1 MPPLPVVFSGIQ
13 PSGAPHL
20 GNYLGAIRPW
30 VLEQARSR
38 NYFCIVDL
46 HALTVPRD
54 PARLAQ
60 QTRELAA
67 VYWACGIDPQHST
80 VFVQSHV
87 AAHAELGWLLTCLT
101 PMGWLERMTQFK
113 EKAGAERAERVG
125 AGLFTYPALMAADIL
140 LYQTDLVP
148 VGEDQR
154 QHLELARDLAQRF
167 NHHYGDTFVVP
178 QARIGHLG
186 AGSRVMALDDPL
198 VKMSKTGSQPAGCV
212 LVLDSP
218 DAIRRKVLRATTDSG
233 RAVTVA
239 DAQPG
244 VANLIDIWRAV
255 TGASPAA
262 AAASFEGQG
271 YGVLKRGVADALIEA
286 LAPVQ
291 ARVRSLLDDPA
302 ELDRRL
308 AAGAAAAAAVA
319 ASTHA
324 TVRRRL
330 GLLPVAGS

>member
-1 MPPLPVVFSGIQ
+1 MPSQPVVFSGIQ

-30 VLEQARSR
+30 VREQARSR

-46 HALTVPRD
+46 HALTVARD
-54 PARLAQ
+54 PAQLAA

-67 VYWACGIDPQHST
+67 VYWASGIDPQHST

-87 AAHAELGWLLTCLT
+87 PAHTELGWLLTCLT

-113 EKAGAERAERVG
+113 EKSGGQQAERVG

-178 QARIGHLG
+178 NPRIGHLG
-186 AGSRVMALDDPL
+186 AGSRVMALDDPTA
-198 VKMSKTGSQPAGCV
+198 KMSKTGGNEAGCV
-212 LVLDSP
+212 LILDPP
-218 DAIRRKVLRATTDSG
+218 DLVRRKVLRAQTDSG
-233 RAVTVA
+233 REVTVA
-239 DAQPG
+239 TAGPG
-244 VANLIDIWRAV
+244 VANLVDIWRAA
-255 TGASPAA
+255 TDASMEEAA
-262 AAASFEGQG
+262 RAFDGCG
-271 YGVLKRGVADALIEA
+271 YGQLKARVAEALVEA

-291 ARVRSLLDDPA
+291 ARVAELLRDPG

-308 AAGAAAAAAVA
+308 GAGAQTARPIAAA
-319 ASTHA
+319 TLG
-324 TVRRRL
+324 TVCSRL
-330 GLLPVAGS
+330 GLLPPRGD

>member
-1 MPPLPVVFSGIQ
+1 MPSLPVVFSGIQ

-30 VLEQARSR
+30 VVEQAESR

-46 HALTVPRD
+46 HALTVERD
-54 PARLAQ
+54 PAQLAD

-67 VYWACGIDPQHST
+67 VYWACGIDPAHST

-113 EKAGAERAERVG
+113 EKARGEQAERVG

-140 LYQTDLVP
+140 LYRTELVP

-167 NHHYGDTFVVP
+167 NHRYGETFVVP
-178 QARIGHLG
+178 QPRIGHLG
-186 AGSRVMALDDPL
+186 AGSRVMGLDDPTT
-198 VKMSKTGSQPAGCV
+198 KMSKTGGQEAGCI
-212 LVLDSP
+212 LLLDPP
-218 DAIRRKVLRATTDSG
+218 DLIRRKVLRAQTDSG
-233 RAVTVA
+233 REVAVEVA
-239 DAQPG
+239 GPG
-244 VANLIDIWRAV
+244 VANLVDIWRAV
-255 TGASPAA
+255 TGASREDAGRC
-262 AAASFEGQG
+262 FDGRG
-271 YGVLKRGVADALIEA
+271 YGELKRRVADALLEVLAPIQDRA
-286 LAPVQ
+286 LA
-291 ARVRSLLDDPA
+291 LLRDRA

-308 AAGAAAAAAVA
+308 ADGAAVA
-319 ASTHA
+319 QPVAAGTLA
-324 TVRRRL
+324 RARRRL
-330 GLLPVAGS
+330 GLLSLPGG